1 MTDEGKNN
9 NKDHKNDRGN
19 NRNCCIKST
28 AGFLA
33 FKVKWVAGRVEAVV
47 GRVIVGSFCVRQTV
61 RVLWPHIVVSRV
73 AIARAVAETADTTI
87 ASAAYTETAAHTETA
102 ATSSSID
109 LKGNQEESDQ
119 ISNFHFFI

>member
-1 MTDEGKNN
+1 MTDEGKGN

-73 AIARAVAETADTTI
+73 AIARAVAETAETADTTI
-87 ASAAYTETAAHTETA
+87 ASAAYTDTETA
-102 ATSSSID
+102 ASSSID